1 MSLVYAEELQTEQIC
16 CMSVVQNV
24 ECRPRDDGGCTDQQL
39 SHLQKGDTAL
49 LNKCSRSSCCCFFYY
64 KVESLIQTIVVSSVF
79 HSGEPGLLVSKITAR
94 TPFSGYAGDLQQSE
108 KKKLHNVFEKGDMFF
123 NTGDLLSIDADN
135 FIYFQDRVGDTF
147 R

>member
-1 MSLVYAEELQTEQIC
+1 MYRSTIVPSLKGRHCSSEQ
-16 CMSVVQNV
+16 MLSVLV
-24 ECRPRDDGGCTDQQL
+24 
-39 SHLQKGDTAL
+39 L
-49 LNKCSRSSCCCFFYY
+49 LFFYY